1 MLTLVLT
8 LVYIINVI
16 YIYVCIHT
24 CANKIAEQSKMIVP
38 FVAVNILSISVT
50 GLSVL
55 ACLR

>member
-1 MLTLVLT
+1 M
-8 LVYIINVI
+8 VYIINVI